1 MCKPL
6 VTYLTEFECEL
17 LITGEALHSFL
28 SLFHKRE
35 SLDFSPGCTGAQVGR
50 FFIME
55 YLVSTFALASGSYC
69 YKVQ

>member
-6 VTYLTEFECEL
+6 VMYLTEFECEL

-28 SLFHKRE
+28 SLFHKWE
-35 SLDFSPGCTGAQVGR
+35 SLDFSPGGTGAQVGR
-50 FFIME
+50 FFIMQ
-55 YLVSTFALASGSYC
+55 YLVSTLAFAADSYC